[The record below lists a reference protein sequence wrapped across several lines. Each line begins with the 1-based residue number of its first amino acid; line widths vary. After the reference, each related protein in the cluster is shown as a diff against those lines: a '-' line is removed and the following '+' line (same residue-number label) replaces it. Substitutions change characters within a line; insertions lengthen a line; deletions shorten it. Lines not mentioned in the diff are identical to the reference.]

1 MLSDMFYKLWQSG
14 TLTLGIWETVYMT
27 LISTV
32 IAYVIGLPL
41 GIVLWVTDRGGLHP
55 VRWLNSERAT

>member
-32 IAYVIGLPL
+32 IAYVIGQILRVMA
-41 GIVLWVTDRGGLHP
+41 GQ
-55 VRWLNSERAT
+55 